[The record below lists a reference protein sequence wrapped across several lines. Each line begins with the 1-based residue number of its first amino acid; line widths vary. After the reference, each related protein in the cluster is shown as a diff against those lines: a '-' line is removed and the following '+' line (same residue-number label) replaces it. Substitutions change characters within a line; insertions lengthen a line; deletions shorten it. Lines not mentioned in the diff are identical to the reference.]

1 MQRKKRFIVFYCL
14 IIAIGILA
22 TFSAYAQKEPI
33 VIQEQG
39 SFAVGGTV
47 VTEPG
52 TFDPI
57 KHGAFNPAN
66 QSSAGQTL
74 HGDHAYVFY
83 QIPAEPRELPLVFWH
98 GFGQFSRTWETTPD
112 GREGF
117 RGCTARRALH
127 PPARTRR
134 A

>member
-1 MQRKKRFIVFYCL
+1 MQRKNKFKVLYCL
-14 IIAIGILA
+14 IIMMGIIS
-22 TFSAYAQKEPI
+22 TFSVYGQKEPI

-47 VTEPG
+47 VTDSG

-57 KHGAFNPAN
+57 RHGAFNPAN

-98 GFGQFSRTWETTPD
+98 GYGQFSRTWETTPD

-117 RGCTARRALH
+117 QNISLRRN
-127 PPARTRR
+127 
-134 A
+134 

>member
-1 MQRKKRFIVFYCL
+1 MNQTKKFNQPFSFLLLSITLSVLFNACASTNESTGKEL
-14 IIAIGILA
+14 ITI
-22 TFSAYAQKEPI
+22 K
-33 VIQEQG
+33 EQG

-47 VTEPG
+47 IKSPG

-66 QSSAGQTL
+66 QASEGQTL

-83 QIPAEPRELPLVFWH
+83 QIPENARTLPFVFWH
-98 GFGQFSRTWETTPD
+98 GFGQSAKTWETTPD

-117 RGCTARRALH
+117 QNIF
-127 PPARTRR
+127 
-134 A
+134 